1 MAIQRRSR
9 AFKDISLSFQ
19 PHPVTKDLPVLTNE
33 RAIIRSVRNLVETIP
48 TERFFDSLLGSDVR
62 DSLFE
67 NYSRGQVAIIEDQI
81 RETCKRYE
89 PRVDNVG
96 VSVDSNPDDNTLN
109 VKIFFN
115 IVGLESAPQSFT
127 FILEPTR

>member
-89 PRVDNVG
+89 PRVDDVG
-96 VSVDSNPDDNTLN
+96 VSVDANPDDNTLN
-109 VKIFFN
+109 VKVFFN

>member
-1 MAIQRRSR
+1 MAIQRKSR

-19 PHPVTKDLPVLTNE
+19 PHPVTKDLPVLINE
-33 RAIIRSVRNLVETIP
+33 RAIVRSVRNLVETIP

-67 NYSRGQVAIIEDQI
+67 NYSRGQVSIIEDQI

-89 PRVDNVG
+89 PRVDDVG
-96 VSVDSNPDDNTLN
+96 VTVDANPDDNTLN
-109 VKIFFN
+109 VKVFFN